1 MSVEENK
8 RLVERY
14 FEGFNTGKT
23 EGAEQF
29 IAEEFTHFAADGLP
43 VPLGPEGYR
52 QTVKSTRSSLPDAQY
67 LLESMIGEG
76 EWVATRYHGDGTQ
89 RGEYLGVPAT
99 RRQVEVTGMAFFRIV
114 DGKIRGLW
122 LEENTLEQL
131 QQMEAVELHCQLPK
145 AVRAA

>member
-1 MSVEENK
+1 MSVEDNK

-43 VPLGPEGYR
+43 VPLGPDGYR
-52 QTVKSTRSSLPDAQY
+52 QAVKSTRASLPDAQY

-76 EWVATRYHGDGTQ
+76 EWVAARFHGDGTQ

-99 RRQVEVTGMAFFRIV
+99 GKQVEVTGMAFFRIV
-114 DGKIRGLW
+114 DGKIQGLW
-122 LEENTLEQL
+122 LEENSLEQL
-131 QQMEAVELHCQLPK
+131 QQMGAVELHCQIPTSK
-145 AVRAA
+145 AA